1 MTQKNIQDKAERMAL
16 IQRFLDAEASVE
28 EEKLLASYFSAH
40 QPEADERDVA
50 LLLGVLGTAD
60 GFEESVEADL
70 SGAFEA
76 VVQAHEKARNRRKTI
91 MWLSGIAA
99 LFLLLFAIGKHIMRG
114 DEDLLSTLTTAEQQ
128 PAGRHTA
135 PSLPDS
141 TAKIMFENDTCA
153 GSMKLEKSYKTRQN
167 ADPKR
172 VKKAMKERLSTP
184 EMIGQIRF
192 LADIALER
200 DEAIEIIPIGK
211 AAVVTSADA
220 ETNCKF
226 LAIPCDDEGNMQLF
240 ALEDE

>member
-1 MTQKNIQDKAERMAL
+1 
-16 IQRFLDAEASVE
+16 
-28 EEKLLASYFSAH
+28 
-40 QPEADERDVA
+40 
-50 LLLGVLGTAD
+50 
-60 GFEESVEADL
+60 
-70 SGAFEA
+70 
-76 VVQAHEKARNRRKTI
+76 

-128 PAGRHTA
+128 PAGQHTA

-141 TAKIMFENDTCA
+141 TAKIMLENDTCA